1 MNDERAPESEERS
14 WLDRL
19 THFISGEPQN
29 KSDLEGVLSLA
40 QEHEIIDEDARKI
53 MEGALSVSDM
63 QVRDIMIPRAQMV
76 VIDSD
81 QSLQEALPK
90 ILQSGRSRYPVIG
103 EGIDDVIG
111 ILLAKDLLPLIQA
124 DRDVPSISTL
134 MRPVTAVPESKRLN
148 VLLREFRQNR
158 NHMAIVIDEYGGIAG
173 LITIEDVLE
182 EIVGEIE
189 DETDVDEG
197 QLIRP
202 INDDSFLVEALTP
215 IEDFNEYFGTGF
227 SDEEFDTIGGLVI
240 NAFGQLPT
248 RNQTIRLDQ
257 FEFKVIH
264 ADERRA
270 DASARD
276 PRHHRIKGVIRSN
289 APRWGLAFAAGCVF
303 ALGLAPYNLW
313 PAIPLSAGLLFT
325 LLRDSPSATPWRTGL
340 AYGLGFFGVGVSW
353 SMSASMYGPTPAA
366 VAILLTA
373 VFCGG
378 LALLHGF
385 QASLFYLLGSRHLSW
400 RLIQFASIW
409 VLFEWLQADFP
420 DGLSWAYAGYS
431 ALDSLLHGWIPVIGI
446 YGCSWLVV
454 SLAAPG

>member
-29 KSDLEGVLSLA
+29 KTDLEGVLSLA
-40 QEHEIIDEDARKI
+40 EEHEIIDEDARKI

-76 VIDSD
+76 VIESD
-81 QSLQEALPK
+81 QPLQEALPK
-90 ILQSGRSRYPVIG
+90 ILQSGHSRYPVIG

-124 DRDVPSISTL
+124 DSDIPSISSL

-202 INDDSFLVEALTP
+202 INDNSFLIEALTP
-215 IEDFNEYFGTGF
+215 IEDFNEYFGTAF

-264 ADERRA
+264 ADERRLT
-270 DASARD
+270 RL
-276 PRHHRIKGVIRSN
+276 RVTRGVAES
-289 APRWGLAFAAGCVF
+289 
-303 ALGLAPYNLW
+303 
-313 PAIPLSAGLLFT
+313 
-325 LLRDSPSATPWRTGL
+325 
-340 AYGLGFFGVGVSW
+340 
-353 SMSASMYGPTPAA
+353 
-366 VAILLTA
+366 TA
-373 VFCGG
+373 
-378 LALLHGF
+378 
-385 QASLFYLLGSRHLSW
+385 
-400 RLIQFASIW
+400 
-409 VLFEWLQADFP
+409 
-420 DGLSWAYAGYS
+420 
-431 ALDSLLHGWIPVIGI
+431 
-446 YGCSWLVV
+446 
-454 SLAAPG
+454 

>member
-40 QEHEIIDEDARKI
+40 EEHEIIDEDARKI

-81 QSLQEALPK
+81 QPLQEALPK
-90 ILQSGRSRYPVIG
+90 ILQSGHSRYPVIG

-124 DRDVPSISTL
+124 DRNVPSISNL

-202 INDDSFLVEALTP
+202 INDNSFLIEAFTP

-248 RNQTIRLDQ
+248 RNQTSRLDQ

-264 ADERRA
+264 ADERRLT
-270 DASARD
+270 R
-276 PRHHRIKGVIRSN
+276 
-289 APRWGLAFAAGCVF
+289 
-303 ALGLAPYNLW
+303 
-313 PAIPLSAGLLFT
+313 
-325 LLRDSPSATPWRTGL
+325 LRVTR
-340 AYGLGFFGVGVSW
+340 
-353 SMSASMYGPTPAA
+353 
-366 VAILLTA
+366 
-373 VFCGG
+373 
-378 LALLHGF
+378 
-385 QASLFYLLGSRHLSW
+385 GSTEST
-400 RLIQFASIW
+400 
-409 VLFEWLQADFP
+409 V
-420 DGLSWAYAGYS
+420 
-431 ALDSLLHGWIPVIGI
+431 
-446 YGCSWLVV
+446 
-454 SLAAPG
+454 